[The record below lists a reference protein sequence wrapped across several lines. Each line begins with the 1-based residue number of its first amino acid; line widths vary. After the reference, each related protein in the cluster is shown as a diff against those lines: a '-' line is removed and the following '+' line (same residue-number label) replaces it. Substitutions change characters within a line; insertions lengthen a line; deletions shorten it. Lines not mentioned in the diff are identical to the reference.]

1 MRTHFSIHRR
11 RTAHNHIITQCS
23 HNLPIKFKVPHFVF
37 LSHPSRPNSQTQPTP
52 AHSFLR
58 LTGSFC
64 PGTEPGNVVQPV
76 SLLCRAGVV
85 SCCSVCSKSPD
96 VSCCSV
102 RLWWCHGPGIICT
115 SEIGA
120 VDIEDTGDGSTCR
133 GHRGHRVYKQQDF
146 PSPGPCG
153 KRETALRAAPV
164 HHGLPNTAV
173 AVGTPWDIH
182 GLLHIVRPTCQ
193 PDEVNAPCVEPVRVI
208 VVEGAEL
215 QEHGVLVAGRLHANS
230 PRQAEGVLV
239 AAIIIKSYHKRGA
252 IGKAAAKNARG
263 TNQALY

>member
-23 HNLPIKFKVPHFVF
+23 HNLPIKFKVPHFAF

-133 GHRGHRVYKQQDF
+133 GHRGHRRRAYA
-146 PSPGPCG
+146 PWTSRTPGLQAAGLSLPWPMREKG
-153 KRETALRAAPV
+153 KLLYLRPPLTMGSQTPRLQLARP
-164 HHGLPNTAV
+164 
-173 AVGTPWDIH
+173 GTFMASC
-182 GLLHIVRPTCQ
+182 T
-193 PDEVNAPCVEPVRVI
+193 
-208 VVEGAEL
+208 
-215 QEHGVLVAGRLHANS
+215 
-230 PRQAEGVLV
+230 
-239 AAIIIKSYHKRGA
+239 
-252 IGKAAAKNARG
+252 
-263 TNQALY
+263 

>member
-23 HNLPIKFKVPHFVF
+23 HNLPIKFKVPHFAF

-102 RLWWCHGPGIICT
+102 RLWWCHGPGIIRT

-133 GHRGHRVYKQQDF
+133 GHRGHRRRVYKQQDF

-153 KRETALRAAPV
+153 KKGNCFTCGPRSPWPPKHRGCSWHALGHSWPPAHSSANLSAGRSECALRRTGP
-164 HHGLPNTAV
+164 G
-173 AVGTPWDIH
+173 
-182 GLLHIVRPTCQ
+182 RP
-193 PDEVNAPCVEPVRVI
+193 
-208 VVEGAEL
+208 G
-215 QEHGVLVAGRLHANS
+215 
-230 PRQAEGVLV
+230 
-239 AAIIIKSYHKRGA
+239 
-252 IGKAAAKNARG
+252 
-263 TNQALY
+263 